1 MTRWQWTLRQ
11 QPSRFWSL
19 ASPVL
24 ALFLTVGLATLLF
37 VLLGRDP
44 VQGLQVFF
52 WEPVKS
58 GYAWGEL
65 LLKATPLLLI
75 GLGLSLCFRSNVWN
89 IGAEG
94 QFIFGAVAAG
104 AVLAFAIA

>member
-24 ALFLTVGLATLLF
+24 ALLLTVGLATLLF

-44 VQGLQVFF
+44 VQGLQVF
-52 WEPVKS
+52 S
-58 GYAWGEL
+58 GNPSKA
-65 LLKATPLLLI
+65 ATP
-75 GLGLSLCFRSNVWN
+75 
-89 IGAEG
+89 GANCCSRPRPCC
-94 QFIFGAVAAG
+94 
-104 AVLAFAIA
+104 